1 MTWNFRVVRFKD
13 EDQEG
18 GYRHEFVEVFY
29 NEDGSL
35 MGYSDPYLY
44 SETLEG
50 MQELAARLSDAA
62 ANPVIDEEEF
72 GELHDF
78 EVEL

>member
-44 SETLEG
+44 SETVEG

-62 ANPVIDEEEF
+62 ANRVIDEEEF